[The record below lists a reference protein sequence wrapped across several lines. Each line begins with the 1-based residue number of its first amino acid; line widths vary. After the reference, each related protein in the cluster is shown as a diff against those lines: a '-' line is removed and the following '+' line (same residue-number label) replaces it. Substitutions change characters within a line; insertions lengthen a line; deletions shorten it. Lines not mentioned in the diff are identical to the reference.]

1 MIDEKPYEDGTRQR
15 LLFETNEAT
24 FKTSNFSRF
33 QKVVP
38 KELT

>member
-15 LLFETNEAT
+15 LLFENKEAN

-33 QKVVP
+33 
-38 KELT
+38 

>member
-1 MIDEKPYEDGTRQR
+1 MSDEKPYEDGTRQR
-15 LLFETNEAT
+15 LLFENKEAN

-33 QKVVP
+33 QKIVP